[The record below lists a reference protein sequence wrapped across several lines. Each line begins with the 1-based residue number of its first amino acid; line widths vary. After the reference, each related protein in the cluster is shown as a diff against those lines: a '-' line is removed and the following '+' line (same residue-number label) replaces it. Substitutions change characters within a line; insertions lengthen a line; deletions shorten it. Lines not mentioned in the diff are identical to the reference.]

1 MRAAEQVTGRDG
13 RRGRRLPA
21 RRPRDAAQVPR
32 RQSPAALT
40 QGPCAPGRPSAP
52 PAPRAA
58 GSAFSRAAPRTRRA
72 SGGRPARANASPRRR
87 HRSCSGCGSA
97 ASTERAFGGLLALAR
112 TEGSS
117 PLSIRL
123 APGSPW
129 SPRGHGDGGG
139 GTGSGLTTAG
149 LRPGRPRAGTE
160 EAGCSAAF
168 ADRTRVRGGALDPR
182 RPQGGGRKLGAGPR
196 AAWAAGP
203 GPREDVDSLHCLM

>member
-97 ASTERAFGGLLALAR
+97 ASTERAFGGLLALAG

-129 SPRGHGDGGG
+129 SPRGRGDGGG

-149 LRPGRPRAGTE
+149 LRPGRPRARAPRRE
-160 EAGCSAAF
+160 DARPPSRSAHASG
-168 ADRTRVRGGALDPR
+168 AARSTRGGHR
-182 RPQGGGRKLGAGPR
+182 GAGASLEPVPAR
-196 AAWAAGP
+196 RGRP
-203 GPREDVDSLHCLM
+203 GPAHARTSTRCTA